1 MDIGKKRFSENEL
14 VHLSQNGDI
23 AAFARLVKEYSTG
36 VLTFINRIVS
46 SKEDAE
52 DISQEVFVKA
62 YIEINKFK
70 GYSSFKTWL
79 YAISKNMSYSY
90 LQKKRSKNI
99 SLNKNADLIENTSIN
114 YPDISTDSIAVRE
127 DFLDIVTKSLSELP
141 PKYNII
147 IQLYYYKHF
156 KYKEISEILQIPIGT
171 VKTHLYRA
179 LQILRK
185 EVLKNLER
193 GNLL

>member
-1 MDIGKKRFSENEL
+1 MQKKRF
-14 VHLSQNGDI
+14 
-23 AAFARLVKEYSTG
+23 
-36 VLTFINRIVS
+36 
-46 SKEDAE
+46 
-52 DISQEVFVKA
+52 
-62 YIEINKFK
+62 
-70 GYSSFKTWL
+70 
-79 YAISKNMSYSY
+79 
-90 LQKKRSKNI
+90 KNI

-127 DFLDIVTKSLSELP
+127 DFLGIVTKSLSELP

-147 IQLYYYKHF
+147 IQLYYYKQF

-179 LQILRK
+179 LQTLRK